1 MRLAKFLAH
10 AGVASR
16 RAAEGIVAG
25 GRVTVDGEVVT
36 DPARD
41 VDETSGV
48 ALDGRRVAPEPHEVH
63 ALNKPA
69 GVVSTARDTHG
80 RPTVV
85 QLVRSPRRLYPV
97 GRLDAD
103 TTGLILL
110 TNDGELAERLTH
122 PRYGVKKVYRAR
134 IQPARVSPRA
144 LEALR
149 EGVEIEDGRTA
160 PAEVRQPA
168 PGILELTIREGRKR
182 QVRRMVEAVGHRVV
196 ELERVAFGPLG
207 LRGLEPGKSRR
218 LTKPEVERLRRLSEP
233 RSGRPPRG
241 RAPGAR
247 AKPAREG
254 AAKPTRG
261 SGAKPRPA
269 PGAGKP
275 RAQPRAGKPRAGK
288 PRARRRPQS

>member
-16 RAAEGIVAG
+16 RAAEEIVRD
-25 GRVTVDGEVVT
+25 GRVTVGGDRVT

-41 VDETSGV
+41 VDDGSGV
-48 ALDGRRVAPEPHEVH
+48 ALDGRRVQPEPHEVH

-85 QLVRSPRRLYPV
+85 ELVRSRRRLYPV

-122 PRYGVKKVYRAR
+122 PRYGVRKVYRAR
-134 IQPARVSPRA
+134 IEPPRLSPRA
-144 LEALR
+144 LRALK
-149 EGVEIEDGRTA
+149 EGVELEDGRTA
-160 PAEVRQPA
+160 PAGARHVGTGVVEV
-168 PGILELTIREGRKR
+168 TIREGRKR
-182 QVRRMVEAVGHRVV
+182 QVRRMLEAVGHRVV

-207 LRGLEPGKSRR
+207 LRGLEPGRSRR
-218 LTKPEVERLRRLSEP
+218 LTKREVDRLRRAAE
-233 RSGRPPRG
+233 RPG
-241 RAPGAR
+241 
-247 AKPAREG
+247 
-254 AAKPTRG
+254 G
-261 SGAKPRPA
+261 SDT
-269 PGAGKP
+269 
-275 RAQPRAGKPRAGK
+275 
-288 PRARRRPQS
+288 

>member
-16 RAAEGIVAG
+16 RAAEDIVRE

-41 VDETSGV
+41 VDESRRV
-48 ALDGRRVAPEPHEVH
+48 AFDGRRVEPEPHEVH

-110 TNDGELAERLTH
+110 TNDGALAERLTH

-134 IQPARVSPRA
+134 VRPARVSPRA
-144 LEALR
+144 LDALKH
-149 EGVEIEDGRTA
+149 GVELDDGRTA
-160 PAEVRQPA
+160 PAQARQL
-168 PGILELTIREGRKR
+168 PGGVVELTIREGRKR
-182 QVRRMVEAVGHRVV
+182 QVRRMLEAVGHRVV

-207 LRGLEPGKSRR
+207 LRGLELGKSRR
-218 LTKPEVERLRRLSEP
+218 LTKAEVERLRRITEP
-233 RSGRPPRG
+233 RGGRSKKRH
-241 RAPGAR
+241 
-247 AKPAREG
+247 
-254 AAKPTRG
+254 
-261 SGAKPRPA
+261 
-269 PGAGKP
+269 
-275 RAQPRAGKPRAGK
+275 
-288 PRARRRPQS
+288 

>member
-16 RAAEGIVAG
+16 RAAEGIVAD
-25 GRVTVDGEVVT
+25 GRVTVDGEIVT

-41 VDETSGV
+41 VGETHRV
-48 ALDGRRVAPEPHEVH
+48 EVDGSRVESEPREVH

-85 QLVRSPRRLYPV
+85 GLVRSRRRLYPV
-97 GRLDAD
+97 GRLDAE

-110 TNDGELAERLTH
+110 TNDGELADRLTH

-134 IQPARVSPRA
+134 IQPGRLAPRA
-144 LEALR
+144 LRAFK
-149 EGVEIEDGRTA
+149 EGVELDDGRTA
-160 PAEVRQPA
+160 PAGARQPA
-168 PGILELTIREGRKR
+168 TGVVEITIREGKKR
-182 QVRRMVEAVGHRVV
+182 QVRRMIEAVGHRVV

-218 LTKPEVERLRRLSEP
+218 LTKAEVERLRRATEP
-233 RSGRPPRG
+233 RGNPRPGRRRG
-241 RAPGAR
+241 RTTASKGR
-247 AKPAREG
+247 H
-254 AAKPTRG
+254 
-261 SGAKPRPA
+261 
-269 PGAGKP
+269 
-275 RAQPRAGKPRAGK
+275 RAG
-288 PRARRRPQS
+288 